1 MSIINSLAS
10 WLIKKRIHDIEL
22 FLKYPNE
29 VQKDVLKKLVRQ
41 ASQTHW
47 GKLYGYPSIDNYESF
62 SQRVPL
68 QDYDTLKQFIERQRS
83 GEPNIIWPT
92 DIKWFAKSS
101 GTTSDKSKFIPVSEE
116 SLQDCHY
123 KGGKDMLSIYC
134 NNYPDTNLFAGKSL
148 SLSGSKQLDNLQNDI
163 YSGDVS
169 AIILSNLPLLA
180 EFARTPSMETALMNN
195 WELKIDKIADET
207 IKEDV
212 TSIAG
217 VPSWMCVLLE
227 HIQRK
232 TGKDNIH
239 EVWPNLEVYFHG
251 GISIHPY
258 KEKFKSFLPKQ
269 NFNFMETYNASEGFF
284 GIQDLRDDDSM
295 LLMLDYG
302 IFYEFIDLENKESN
316 AIQLSDVKIGLVYS
330 MVISTNAGLWRYQIG
345 DTIIFTSTAP
355 YRFKIAGRTKNYINS
370 FGEELMV
377 HNSDKAIEMTCQK
390 TNSQVAEY
398 TAGPYFFS
406 DRKGCHEWIIEFDVL
421 PLNISEF
428 CIILDETLKSLNS
441 DYEAKRSQNL
451 LLQSPK
457 IFIAPKSTF
466 YNWLKM
472 KNKLGGQ
479 YKIPRLSN
487 NRIILEE
494 IYKLIN

>member
-1 MSIINSLAS
+1 MSLLNSLAS

-29 VQKDVLKKLVRQ
+29 VQKEVLKKLIRQ
-41 ASQTHW
+41 ASHTHW
-47 GKLYGYPSIDNYESF
+47 GKLYGYSNIDNYETF
-62 SQRVPL
+62 RNRVPL
-68 QDYDTLKQFIERQRS
+68 QDYESLKQFIERQRS

-101 GTTSDKSKFIPVSEE
+101 GTTSDKSKFIPVSTE

-134 NNYPDTNLFAGKSL
+134 NNYPETNLFTGKSL
-148 SLSGSKQLDNLQNDI
+148 SLSGSRQLDNLENDI

-180 EFARTPSMETALMNN
+180 EFARTPSMETALMTD
-195 WELKIDKIADET
+195 WELKIEKIAEET
-207 IKEDV
+207 IREDV

-217 VPSWMCVLLE
+217 VPSWMCILLE
-227 HIQRK
+227 HIQKK
-232 TGKDNIH
+232 TGKNNIH

-258 KEKFKSFLPKQ
+258 KEKFKAFLPQ
-269 NFNFMETYNASEGFF
+269 DNFNFMETYNASEGFF
-284 GIQDLRDDDSM
+284 GIQDLKGDDSM

-302 IFYEFIDLENKESN
+302 IFYEFIDFEKGNKQD
-316 AIQLSDVKIGLVYS
+316 AIQLCDVEIGTVYS

-345 DTIIFTSTAP
+345 DTIVFTSTSP

-377 HNSDKAIEMTCQK
+377 HNSDKAIEITCK
-390 TNSQVAEY
+390 STDSLVAEY
-398 TAGPYFFS
+398 TAGPLFY
-406 DRKGCHEWIIEFDVL
+406 DDNKGCHEWIIEFNKA
-421 PLNISEF
+421 PKNIENF
-428 CIILDETLKSLNS
+428 AVELDMTLKKLNS
-441 DYEAKRSQNL
+441 DYEAKRSKDI
-451 LLQSPK
+451 LLQLPK
-457 IFIAPKSTF
+457 ITVVPNATF
-466 YNWLKM
+466 YHWLKT

-479 YKIPRLSN
+479 YKVPRLSN
-487 NRIILEE
+487 NRQIIDE
-494 IYKLIN
+494 IYKIL